1 MHMSMTDE
9 LHARFEGALNS
20 LPSSSP
26 PPVSNLYARLRKRR
40 VATRLTGLAALAV
53 VAVVGLSL
61 GLTGG
66 PTDRA
71 GAVVLHVTPGVTE
84 KQLRA
89 DAVVMRNR
97 LAILGDGRARVS
109 LAGGSLIV
117 TGGPA
122 QLSDPRSA
130 LTASPALLV
139 RPVLCLSG
147 PYRPSSQGSPG
158 DLLSN
163 CAGTSYAIT
172 PATPDG
178 DGYTTANFSNDPA
191 LAGYPST
198 SPAQDA
204 DNPADVALLPTAGSS
219 GERYLVGPTA
229 LTLSSKVA
237 SAEVAKNR
245 LGGWVV
251 RVQLDAGAAA
261 QWDRVAYE
269 YFHLQIA
276 VDLDGSVVTAPL
288 IEPSQTAYTSFD
300 SRFEM
305 EGFQS
310 DAEATAVAAA
320 LQSGPLPIPLH
331 VR

>member
-1 MHMSMTDE
+1 MSMTDE
-9 LHARFEGALNS
+9 LDVRFEGALNS
-20 LPSSSP
+20 LPRLSP
-26 PPVSNLYARLRKRR
+26 PPVSGLHARLRKRR
-40 VATRLTGLAALAV
+40 VAARVVGGGLVAV
-53 VAVVGLSL
+53 VAAVGLSL
-61 GLTGG
+61 GLTEG
-66 PTDRA
+66 PTSPA
-71 GAVVLHVTPGVTE
+71 GAVVLHVAPGVTRDE
-84 KQLRA
+84 LRA

-97 LAILGDGRARVS
+97 LALLGDARARVS
-109 LAGGSLIV
+109 IAAGSLVV
-117 TGGPA
+117 TGGPS
-122 QLSDPRSA
+122 QLADPTSF

-147 PYRPSSQGSPG
+147 PYQPSSQSSPG

-163 CAGTSYAIT
+163 CAGTSYAIA

-178 DGYTTANFSNDPA
+178 DGYTTATFSNDPA

-219 GERYLVGPTA
+219 GERDLVGPTA

-261 QWDRVAYE
+261 QWDLVAHE

-288 IEPSQTAYTSFD
+288 IEPSQAAYTSFD
-300 SRFEM
+300 SQIEM
-305 EGFQS
+305 SGFQS
-310 DAEATAVAAA
+310 KEAAAAVAAA